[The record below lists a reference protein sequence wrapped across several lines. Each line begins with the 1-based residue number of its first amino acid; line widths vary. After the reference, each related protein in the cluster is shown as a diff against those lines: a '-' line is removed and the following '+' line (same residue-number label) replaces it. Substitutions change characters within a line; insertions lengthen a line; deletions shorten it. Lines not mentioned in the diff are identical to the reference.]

1 MGAVLPFRRRAASR
15 AVIGKLVELGYLRQ
29 AKRYNDGVVEHAL
42 QRLRLALQRDG
53 LICDNDL
60 SHDPLAARGKL
71 LGGDDE

>member
-29 AKRYNDGVVEHAL
+29 AKRYNDGVVERAL

-53 LICDNDL
+53 LICDKD
-60 SHDPLAARGKL
+60 HGIFAILAAIRRARRG
-71 LGGDDE
+71 